1 MFCIMHIDV
10 IDIEKINCHSLPS
23 KHSKHSKV
31 KVWHARMM

>member
-23 KHSKHSKV
+23 KHSKV
-31 KVWHARMM
+31 KVRHARMM